1 MMKRTNMNTTRAAAL
16 LAVILGLLATA
27 YPLGPTVVGILATI
41 AGVAGCV
48 ALGSPLAQKKGT
60 REEL

>member
-1 MMKRTNMNTTRAAAL
+1 M
-16 LAVILGLLATA
+16 ILGLLATA

-41 AGVAGCV
+41 AGVAVCV
-48 ALGSPLAQKKGT
+48 ALGSTLAKKKGT

>member
-1 MMKRTNMNTTRAAAL
+1 MKRTNMNTTRAAAL

-41 AGVAGCV
+41 AGVAVCV
-48 ALGSPLAQKKGT
+48 TLGSTLAKKKKDT

>member
-1 MMKRTNMNTTRAAAL
+1 MNTTRAAAL

-41 AGVAGCV
+41 AGVAVCV
-48 ALGSPLAQKKGT
+48 ALGSTLAKKKGT

>member
-1 MMKRTNMNTTRAAAL
+1 MMKRTNMSTARAAGL

-27 YPLGPTVVGILATI
+27 CSLGPAVVGILATI
-41 AGVAGCV
+41 AGVAVCV
-48 ALGSPLAQKKGT
+48 ALGSTLAKKKGT